1 MAARKRFSVED
12 MLEQVLEEKGSDVD
26 SEEELDLQVDLQ
38 KEKMEEWVESFDGG
52 ECCDHEFFRE
62 NVTQA
67 VLCIVPQS
75 FLTKEPAGG
84 KILYFLSCFKNTMT
98 NILSAYKTH
107 LKKKR

>member
-12 MLEQVLEEKGSDVD
+12 VLEQVLEEKGSDVD
-26 SEEELDLQVDLQ
+26 SEEEEDLDLQVDLQ
-38 KEKMEEWVESFDGG
+38 KKKLEEWVESFDGG

-67 VLCIVPQS
+67 VLPIVRQS

-84 KILYFLSCFKNTMT
+84 KILCFLSC
-98 NILSAYKTH
+98 
-107 LKKKR
+107 